1 MMSDRSGFAAQASLV
16 LDKDY
21 KKGMKGKKVRL
32 IQEWLCLHGYQIVI
46 DGDFG
51 DATDASVRKFQQE
64 KKLEIDGVVGN
75 RTFKKL
81 VLPMTEALKE
91 ISPGKKGVGQMVVAY
106 AKQHLKQHPREVGG
120 QNKGPWVRFYMQGN
134 EGSDWPWC
142 AGFVSFILKQA
153 CQSLN
158 VSPPIKTSFSC
169 DSLAFSAKE
178 RGLFLKESEAKEKNT
193 VTPGSLF
200 LDRRTLTDW
209 VHTGIVSSAEDD
221 VFQTIEGN
229 TNDDGD
235 REGYEVC
242 RRIRNY
248 ESKDFI
254 LLA

>member
-1 MMSDRSGFAAQASLV
+1 MMSDLI

-21 KKGMKGKKVRL
+21 KKGAKGKKVRL

-51 DATDASVRKFQQE
+51 DATDAAVRQFQKE
-64 KKLEIDGVVGN
+64 KKLKADGIVKEK
-75 RTFKKL
+75 TFDKL
-81 VLPMTEALKE
+81 VLPMAKALEE
-91 ISPGKKGVGQMVVAY
+91 ISPGKKGLGQMVVAY
-106 AKQHLKQHPREVGG
+106 AEQHLGQHPREVGG
-120 QNKGPWVRFYMQGN
+120 QNKGPWVRLYMQGN

-142 AGFVSFILKQA
+142 AGFISFILKQA
-153 CQSLN
+153 CRTLN
-158 VSPPIKTSFSC
+158 VPLPIQTSSSC

-178 RGLFLKESEAKEKNT
+178 QGLFLKESEAKEKNAIAL
-193 VTPGSLF
+193 GSLF
-200 LDRRTLTDW
+200 LVRRTPTDW
-209 VHTGIVSSAEDD
+209 IHTGIVLLAEEDI
-221 VFQTIEGN
+221 FHSIEGN

-248 ESKDFI
+248 ASKDFI

>member
-1 MMSDRSGFAAQASLV
+1 MVSDLD

-32 IQEWLCLHGYQIVI
+32 IQEWLCLHGYHIVI

-51 DATDASVRKFQQE
+51 DATDAAVRQFQKD
-64 KKLEIDGVVGN
+64 KKLRIDGIVE
-75 RTFKKL
+75 RKTFDRL
-81 VLPMTEALKE
+81 VLPMTKALEE
-91 ISPGKKGVGQMVVAY
+91 ISPGKKGLGQMVVAY
-106 AKQHLKQHPREVGG
+106 AEQHLEQHPLEVGG
-120 QNKGPWVRFYMQGN
+120 QNKGPWVRLYMQGN

-142 AGFVSFILKQA
+142 AGFVSFVLKQA
-153 CQSLN
+153 CKGLN

-169 DSLAFSAKE
+169 DSLAATAKD
-178 RGLFLKESEAKEKNT
+178 RGLFLKESDAMQKDAIA
-193 VTPGSLF
+193 PGSLF
-200 LDRRTLTDW
+200 LVRRTSTDW
-209 VHTGIVSSAEDD
+209 VHTGVVLSAESNI
-221 VFQTIEGN
+221 FHTIEGN

-254 LLA
+254 VFA

>member
-1 MMSDRSGFAAQASLV
+1 MMSDLV

-32 IQEWLCLHGYQIVI
+32 IQEWLCLHGYHIAI

-51 DATDASVRKFQQE
+51 DATDTAVRQFQKE
-64 KKLEIDGVVGN
+64 KKLKVDGIVEGK
-75 RTFKKL
+75 TFDKL
-81 VLPMTEALKE
+81 VLPMSEALEE
-91 ISPGKKGVGQMVVAY
+91 ISPGKKGLGQMVVAY
-106 AKQHLKQHPREVGG
+106 AEKHLEQHPLEVGG
-120 QNKGPWVRFYMQGN
+120 QNRGPWVRLYMQGN

-153 CQSLN
+153 CKSLN
-158 VSPPIKTSFSC
+158 VALPIQTSFSC

-178 RGLFLKESEAKEKNT
+178 RGLFLKESEAKDKNT
-193 VTPGSLF
+193 IVSGSLF
-200 LDRRTLTDW
+200 LERRTPTDW
-209 VHTGIVSSAEDD
+209 VHTGIVLSAENNI
-221 VFQTIEGN
+221 FHTIEGN

-248 ESKDFI
+248 ENKDFI
-254 LLA
+254 VLA

>member
-1 MMSDRSGFAAQASLV
+1 MMSDLV

-51 DATDASVRKFQQE
+51 DATAAAVRQFQKAKNLKADGIVGE
-64 KKLEIDGVVGN
+64 K
-75 RTFKKL
+75 TFDML
-81 VLPMTEALKE
+81 VLPMTRALEE
-91 ISPGKKGVGQMVVAY
+91 ISPGKKGLGQMAVAY
-106 AKQHLKQHPREVGG
+106 AKQHLNQNPREVGG
-120 QNKGPWVRFYMQGN
+120 QNKGPWVRLYMQGN

-153 CQSLN
+153 CKSLN
-158 VSPPIKTSFSC
+158 VFPPIKTSFSC

-178 RGLFLKESEAKEKNT
+178 RGLFLKESEAKEKN
-193 VTPGSLF
+193 VLAPGSFF
-200 LDRRTLTDW
+200 LNRRTPTDW
-209 VHTGIVSSAEDD
+209 VHTGIILSVEKD
-221 VFQTIEGN
+221 VFHTIEGN

-248 ESKDFI
+248 ASKDFI

>member
-1 MMSDRSGFAAQASLV
+1 MSDLD

-21 KKGMKGKKVRL
+21 RKGMKGKKVRL
-32 IQEWLCLHGYQIVI
+32 IQEWLCLHGSQIVI

-51 DATDASVRKFQQE
+51 DATDTAVHQFQ
-64 KKLEIDGVVGN
+64 KKRKLEADGVVGDK
-75 RTFKKL
+75 TFGKL

-91 ISPGKKGVGQMVVAY
+91 ISPGRKGLGQMVVVY
-106 AKQHLKQHPREVGG
+106 AERHLKQHPLEVGG
-120 QNKGPWVRFYMQGN
+120 QNKGPWVRLYMQGN

-153 CQSLN
+153 CKSLN

-178 RGLFLKESEAKEKNT
+178 QGLFLKESKAREKNA
-193 VTPGSLF
+193 VAPGSLF
-200 LDRRTLTDW
+200 LDRRTPTDW
-209 VHTGIVSSAEDD
+209 VHTGIVRSAEEDI
-221 VFQTIEGN
+221 FHTIEGN

-248 ESKDFI
+248 EDKDFI

>member
-1 MMSDRSGFAAQASLV
+1 MMSDLV
-16 LDKDY
+16 LDKEY

-32 IQEWLCLHGYQIVI
+32 IQEWLCLHGYHILI

-51 DATDASVRKFQQE
+51 DATDAAVRQFQKK
-64 KKLEIDGVVGN
+64 KKLEIDGVVGGK
-75 RTFKKL
+75 TFEKL
-81 VLPMTEALKE
+81 VLPMTKALEE
-91 ISPGKKGVGQMVVAY
+91 ISPGKKGLGQMVIAY
-106 AKQHLKQHPREVGG
+106 AEQHLEQHPLEVGG
-120 QNKGPWVRFYMQGN
+120 QNKGPWVRLYMQGN

-153 CQSLN
+153 SKSLN

-169 DSLAFSAKE
+169 DSLAASAKE
-178 RGLFLKESEAKEKNT
+178 RGLFLKESEAKEKNA
-193 VTPGSLF
+193 VAPGSLF
-200 LDRRTLTDW
+200 LDRRTPTDW
-209 VHTGIVSSAEDD
+209 AHTGIVFSAEDN
-221 VFQTIEGN
+221 VFHTIEGN

-248 ESKDFI
+248 DSKDFI

>member
-1 MMSDRSGFAAQASLV
+1 MMSDLV

-21 KKGMKGKKVRL
+21 KKGMKGKKVGL
-32 IQEWLCLHGYQIVI
+32 IQEWLCLHGYHIVI
-46 DGDFG
+46 DRDFG
-51 DATDASVRKFQQE
+51 DATDAAVRLFQKE
-64 KKLEIDGVVGN
+64 RKLKPDGIVGGK
-75 RTFKKL
+75 TFDKL
-81 VLPMTEALKE
+81 VLPMTKALEE
-91 ISPGKKGVGQMVVAY
+91 ISSGKKGLGQTVVAY

-120 QNKGPWVRFYMQGN
+120 QNKGPWVRLYMQGN

-153 CQSLN
+153 CKSLS
-158 VSPPIKTSFSC
+158 VSPPIQPSFSC
-169 DSLAFSAKE
+169 DSLAASAKK
-178 RGLFLKESEAKEKNT
+178 RDLFLQESKAKEKSAIAL
-193 VTPGSLF
+193 GSLF
-200 LDRRTLTDW
+200 LVRRTSTDW
-209 VHTGIVSSAEDD
+209 VHTGIILSAEDEI
-221 VFQTIEGN
+221 FHTIEGN

>member
-1 MMSDRSGFAAQASLV
+1 MMSDLD
-16 LDKDY
+16 LDKEY
-21 KKGMKGKKVRL
+21 KKGMKGKKARL

-51 DATDASVRKFQQE
+51 DATDAAVREFQ
-64 KKLEIDGVVGN
+64 KKKKMEMDGVVGGK
-75 RTFKKL
+75 TFGKL

-91 ISPGKKGVGQMVVAY
+91 IPLGKKGLGQTVVAY
-106 AKQHLKQHPREVGG
+106 AEKHLEQHPREVGG
-120 QNKGPWVRFYMQGN
+120 QNKGPWVRLYMQGN

-153 CQSLN
+153 SKSLN

-178 RGLFLKESEAKEKNT
+178 KGLFLKESEAKEKNAIA
-193 VTPGSLF
+193 PGSLF
-200 LDRRTLTDW
+200 LDRRTPTDW
-209 VHTGIVSSAEDD
+209 VHTGIVFSAEDN
-221 VFQTIEGN
+221 VFHTIEGN

-248 ESKDFI
+248 ASKDFI

>member
-1 MMSDRSGFAAQASLV
+1 MSDLD

-32 IQEWLCLHGYQIVI
+32 IQEWLCLHGYHIVI
-46 DGDFG
+46 DGEFG
-51 DATDASVRKFQQE
+51 DATDAAVRQFQKE
-64 KKLEIDGVVGN
+64 KKLEVDGVVGKK
-75 RTFKKL
+75 TFGKL

-91 ISPGKKGVGQMVVAY
+91 ISPGKKGLGEMVVAH

-120 QNKGPWVRFYMQGN
+120 QNKGPWVRLYMQGN

-153 CQSLN
+153 CKSLN
-158 VSPPIKTSFSC
+158 VSPPIQTSFSC

-178 RGLFLKESEAKEKNT
+178 RGLFLKESEAKEKNAIA
-193 VTPGSLF
+193 PGSFF
-200 LDRRTLTDW
+200 LDRRTPTDW
-209 VHTGIVSSAEDD
+209 VHTGIVFSAEDD

-248 ESKDFI
+248 KDKDFI
-254 LLA
+254 LLPTK

>member
-1 MMSDRSGFAAQASLV
+1 MMSDLV

-32 IQEWLCLHGYQIVI
+32 IQEWLCLHGYHIVI

-51 DATDASVRKFQQE
+51 DATNAAVRQFQKE
-64 KKLEIDGVVGN
+64 KKLKPDGIVGEK
-75 RTFKKL
+75 TFEKL
-81 VLPMTEALKE
+81 VLPMTKVLEE
-91 ISPGKKGVGQMVVAY
+91 ISPGKKGLGQMVVAY
-106 AKQHLKQHPREVGG
+106 AEKHLEQHPLEVGG
-120 QNKGPWVRFYMQGN
+120 QNKGPWVRLYMQGN

-153 CQSLN
+153 CKSLN

-169 DSLAFSAKE
+169 DSLAASAKE
-178 RGLFLKESEAKEKNT
+178 RGLFLKESEAKQEKAIA
-193 VTPGSLF
+193 PGSLF
-200 LDRRTLTDW
+200 LDRRTPMDW
-209 VHTGIVSSAEDD
+209 VHTGIVFSAEDD
-221 VFQTIEGN
+221 VFHTIEGN

-248 ESKDFI
+248 GAKDFI

>member
-1 MMSDRSGFAAQASLV
+1 MSDLD

-32 IQEWLCLHGYQIVI
+32 IQEWLCLHGHHIVI

-51 DATDASVRKFQQE
+51 DATDAAVRQFQKE
-64 KKLEIDGVVGN
+64 KKLTPDGTVGDK
-75 RTFKKL
+75 TFEKL
-81 VLPMTEALKE
+81 VLPTTKALEE
-91 ISPGKKGVGQMVVAY
+91 ISPGKKGLGQMVVAY
-106 AKQHLKQHPREVGG
+106 AEQHLKQHPLEVGG
-120 QNKGPWVRFYMQGN
+120 QNRGPWVRLYMQGS
-134 EGSDWPWC
+134 EGNDWPWC

-153 CQSLN
+153 CKSLN
-158 VSPPIKTSFSC
+158 VPPPIQTSFSC

-178 RGLFLKESEAKEKNT
+178 KGLFLKESEAKKKDAIA
-193 VTPGSLF
+193 PGSFF
-200 LDRRTLTDW
+200 LDRRTPTDW
-209 VHTGIVSSAEDD
+209 VHTGIVFSAEDD
-221 VFQTIEGN
+221 VFHTIEGN

-248 ESKDFI
+248 AGKDFI

>member
-1 MMSDRSGFAAQASLV
+1 MMSDLV

-32 IQEWLCLHGYQIVI
+32 IQEWLCLHDYHIVI

-51 DATDASVRKFQQE
+51 DATDAAVRQFQKE
-64 KKLEIDGVVGN
+64 KKLEVDGIVEGK
-75 RTFKKL
+75 TFDRL
-81 VLPMTEALKE
+81 VLPMTKALEE
-91 ISPGKKGVGQMVVAY
+91 ISPVKKGLGQMVVAY
-106 AKQHLKQHPREVGG
+106 AKKHLEQHPREVGG
-120 QNKGPWVRFYMQGN
+120 QNKGPWVRLYMQGN
-134 EGSDWPWC
+134 EGSDWSWC

-153 CQSLN
+153 CKSLN
-158 VSPPIKTSFSC
+158 VAHPIQTSFSC

-178 RGLFLKESEAKEKNT
+178 RGLFLKESEAKEKKAI
-193 VTPGSLF
+193 VPGWLF
-200 LDRRTLTDW
+200 LERRTPTDW
-209 VHTGIVSSAEDD
+209 VHTGIVLSAENNI
-221 VFQTIEGN
+221 FHTIEGN

-248 ESKDFI
+248 ASKDFI